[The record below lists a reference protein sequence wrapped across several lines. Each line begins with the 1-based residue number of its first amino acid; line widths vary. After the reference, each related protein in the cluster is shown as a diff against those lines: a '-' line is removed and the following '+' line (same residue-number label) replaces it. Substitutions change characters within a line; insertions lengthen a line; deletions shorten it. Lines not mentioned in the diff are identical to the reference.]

1 MSDQISIP
9 TVYMRGGTSKGLLFN
24 KKDLPSDQATL
35 TNYLLAAMGSPDTR
49 QINGMGGATS
59 VTSKVCIISKSEVAD
74 VDIDYFFAQVLVDE
88 AKVDY
93 GPTCG
98 NMLSAVGPFAIEQGL
113 IEAKE
118 AYTKIVIRSVNTG
131 SIIDATI
138 PTPSKSV
145 TYSGDYKIAG
155 VPGVGSPILLKFKNI
170 VGGTTGKLL
179 PTGDRT
185 TIIKGIEV
193 TCLDVSMPIVM
204 ANANDFDI
212 EGNETASALNANKNL
227 LKKYRDRRLKN
238 GW

>member
-24 KKDLPSDQATL
+24 KKDLPVDLAKL

-59 VTSKVCIISKSEVAD
+59 VTSKVCIISKSEVAN

-113 IEAKE
+113 
-118 AYTKIVIRSVNTG
+118 
-131 SIIDATI
+131 
-138 PTPSKSV
+138 
-145 TYSGDYKIAG
+145 
-155 VPGVGSPILLKFKNI
+155 LKLM
-170 VGGTTGKLL
+170 KLL
-179 PTGDRT
+179 Q
-185 TIIKGIEV
+185 K
-193 TCLDVSMPIVM
+193 L
-204 ANANDFDI
+204 
-212 EGNETASALNANKNL
+212 
-227 LKKYRDRRLKN
+227 
-238 GW
+238 